1 MDPTGDLGLPF
12 AAPKTMPTGEFG
24 MDACLTGD
32 VGMLPLVKDPALALE
47 PTDGI
52 LSGAVGQAIA
62 LAESSETSSLG
73 AEPSSN
79 VATDTLTCDVAVL
92 AFLTTPALA
101 LEPTDATESGAVG
114 QVLPVVEILAAL
126 AVNIMAPL
134 RDDMGELALET
145 VPGLA
150 LESAGGFHSAVA
162 GQLVVED
169 KPLEPSVNPVF

>member
-12 AAPKTMPTGEFG
+12 AAPETLPTGEFG

-32 VGMLPLVKDPALALE
+32 VGILPLIRDPALALE

-52 LSGAVGQAIA
+52 LSGAAGQAIA

-73 AEPSSN
+73 AEPSRN
-79 VATDTLTCDVAVL
+79 VATDTSTCDVAVL

-114 QVLPVVEILAAL
+114 QVLPAETLAAL
-126 AVNIMAPL
+126 ALNIMAPL

-162 GQLVVED
+162 GQVVVED
-169 KPLEPSVNPVF
+169 KPLEPSENPVF